1 MLEERQGA
9 DILLLDVSEITIL
22 ADYFIL
28 CSANSERQLKALSG
42 DISKQLKGEVGRPLN
57 VEGESESGWVLI
69 DYGDVVVH
77 LFMPAVRDYYALED
91 LWHQAQ
97 RIVHIQ

>member
-1 MLEERQGA
+1 MLEDRQAA

-28 CSANSERQLKALSG
+28 CTANSERHLGALG
-42 DISKQLKGEVGRPLN
+42 DDISKQLKGDAGRPLN
-57 VEGESESGWVLI
+57 IEGTTESGWVLI

-77 LFMPAVRDYYALED
+77 LFLSAVRDFYALED
-91 LWHQAQ
+91 LWQAAQ
-97 RIVHIQ
+97 MVVHIQ